1 MMKSSTHAEVFSHF
15 SSNPSVV
22 SKMVSNHCLLYSLY
36 VHSPCSSG
44 FSFWMLVGCSFC
56 SVHVQ
61 LFGPDKGDLRRHH
74 SQLSS
79 PDADLVCLGLNLNFC
94 AYFTYLSYGFVVWIT
109 FDTLYFYDTFI
120 PLSAF
125 MLLFEAWQP
134 HWQSPFIINAW
145 KRARVYSLKV
155 FCLRR

>member
-1 MMKSSTHAEVFSHF
+1 MKSSVHTEVFSYF
-15 SSNPSVV
+15 SSSSNLWWFSLNPSVE
-22 SKMVSNHCLLYSLY
+22 SKIYVKLVSNHCLLCGLY

-44 FSFWMLVGCSFC
+44 FSFWMLVGCSFL
-56 SVHVQ
+56 SVLVQ

-94 AYFTYLSYGFVVWIT
+94 AYFTYLSYGFVVWT
-109 FDTLYFYDTFI
+109 TL
-120 PLSAF
+120 
-125 MLLFEAWQP
+125 
-134 HWQSPFIINAW
+134 WQSPFIINAW
-145 KRARVYSLKV
+145 KRARVHSLKV